1 MFMDLEPPAGRLET
15 LAEQFRARPGS
26 TDTQAVALGKL
37 RTAWDLTAAYVGREA
52 YVPEA
57 VLDEALLLTAG
68 EVEARRKSPG
78 GVLAVYGDQ
87 TGAVRLAQ
95 DPMKLAYPL
104 LARFIPGGFA

>member
-1 MFMDLEPPAGRLET
+1 MDQIPPAGRLEG
-15 LAEQFRARPGS
+15 LAAQFKTRPGS
-26 TDTQAVALGKL
+26 TDTDLQALGKL
-37 RTAWDLTAAYVGREA
+37 RTAWDLTAAYVGDS
-52 YVPEA
+52 YVPDA

-78 GVLAVYGDQ
+78 GVLAIYGDQ